1 MEPSHEQRI
10 RALENDVLVSKTRE
24 DHQREIDERN
34 RLRRTEIVSWLALLI
49 SIASI
54 VFNIVDKLA

>member
-1 MEPSHEQRI
+1 MERSHEERI
-10 RALENDVLVSKTRE
+10 RTLENDLLVAKTRE

-34 RLRRTEIVSWLALLI
+34 RLRRTEIISWLALVI

-54 VFNIVDKLA
+54 VFNIVDKIA

>member
-1 MEPSHEQRI
+1 MESRHEERI
-10 RALENDVLVSKTRE
+10 RFLENDRLVAKARE

-34 RLRRTEIVSWLALLI
+34 RRRRTELIAWIALVI

-54 VFNIVDKLA
+54 VINAIDKLA

>member
-1 MEPSHEQRI
+1 MERSHEQRI
-10 RALENDVLVSKTRE
+10 RALENDLLVAKTRE

-34 RLRRTEIVSWLALLI
+34 RLRRTEIISWLALVI

-54 VFNIVDKLA
+54 VFNIVDNLA

>member
-1 MEPSHEQRI
+1 MDRNHEERI
-10 RALENDVLVSKTRE
+10 RAIENDLLVSKTRE

-34 RLRRTEIVSWLALLI
+34 RRRRTEIVSWLALVI

-54 VFNIVDKLA
+54 VFNIVDKIV

>member
-1 MEPSHEQRI
+1 MESSHEERI
-10 RALENDVLVSKTRE
+10 RSLENDRLAARARE

-34 RLRRTEIVSWLALLI
+34 RRRRTELIAWVALVI

-54 VFNIVDKLA
+54 VINAIDKLA